1 MRPPAPGQALPSPT
15 ETAPASGSA
24 SVPLVA
30 PDLEPGDTLTE
41 PPATSSSGRSAAP
54 GLAPIADAK
63 LPMLP
68 WRVLGIL
75 GLVTVFSSVGWQLW
89 RVFIG
94 VERSP
99 WLSVLTVV
107 GAVAAVIAIL
117 GWTWCV
123 VENARRLL
131 APAMTQA
138 PLSPTT
144 ITLGWLAPGIVALGS
159 VIAVTYLQRRLVLPE
174 NDTNSALPLV
184 VAAAAGLATLVV
196 ALQPLGMISDALRRL
211 GGAALPTDR
220 LITVPVALT
229 VIGALSLAAMR
240 AGGLFGEGFDGI
252 APAWAIGVVLI
263 LPAVVLVSAMWRGA
277 ASAEDTVHLAF
288 DRRNG
293 ITRTGVRHR
302 RSLASRLLRAEAF
315 PRLPRADTKPIKLV
329 PGADATRLAMFI
341 VLAALCLVAI
351 VGAVVMILFW
361 RESTSGTLARAQQQ
375 RAWDVLANLQILQRW
390 LAIGLLAITTI
401 WAFITVLNARLATG
415 RRQNPLIAAAS
426 WPLAA
431 AAIWAIGGWID
442 GAEPHVVVAGFA
454 AQAVVFGLPF
464 LLLERAAVAVHAHRS
479 PLRLTYILGVVLL
492 VQNQGLF
499 GLSTLE
505 LQSELGDFGRLA
517 SSLAISAL
525 LQLAAS
531 LSVTESARLI
541 TDAAADLADDHN
553 ALVERGRAAA
563 ARPSARPAL
572 DPAQLGGAGVA
583 PALVEDP
590 VSTPPTPRVADG
602 RPDAG

>member
-1 MRPPAPGQALPSPT
+1 MKSPAPDQAVPSPP
-15 ETAPASGSA
+15 ETVPVSASA
-24 SVPLVA
+24 SVLLVP
-30 PDLEPGDTLTE
+30 PDLEAGDPL
-41 PPATSSSGRSAAP
+41 PAPQAAAPSGRPRATGFAP
-54 GLAPIADAK
+54 TADSK

-68 WRVLGIL
+68 WRVLGTI
-75 GLVTVFSSVGWQLW
+75 GLVTAFSSVGWQLW
-89 RVFIG
+89 RVFEGID
-94 VERSP
+94 RSP

-107 GAVAAVIAIL
+107 GSVAAVLAIL

-144 ITLGWLAPGIVALGS
+144 VTLGWLAPGIVALGS
-159 VIAVTYLQRRLVLPE
+159 FIAVTYLQRRLVLPE

-240 AGGLFGEGFDGI
+240 GGGMFGEDFEGI
-252 APAWAIGVVLI
+252 APAWAIGVVLV

-293 ITRTGVRHR
+293 ISRTGVRRR
-302 RSLASRLLRAEAF
+302 RSLASRLVRAEAF
-315 PRLPRADTKPIKLV
+315 PRLPRADTKPIKLA
-329 PGADATRLAMFI
+329 PGADAARLAMFI
-341 VLAALCLVAI
+341 TLAALCLVAI

-361 RESTSGTLARAQQQ
+361 RESSDGTLARAQEQ
-375 RAWDVLANLQILQRW
+375 RAWYVLANLQILQRW
-390 LAIGLLAITTI
+390 LAVGLLAVTTI

-415 RRQNPLIAAAS
+415 RRRNPLIAAVS
-426 WPLAA
+426 WPFAA
-431 AAIWAIGGWID
+431 VVIWSIGSWID

-454 AQAVVFGLPF
+454 AQAVVFGFPF
-464 LLLERAAVAVHAHRS
+464 LLLERAAVAVHAQRS

-505 LQSELGDFGRLA
+505 LESELGDFGRLA

-541 TDAAADLADDHN
+541 SDAAADLADDHN
-553 ALVERGRAAA
+553 ALVERGRLAATRPA
-563 ARPSARPAL
+563 ARPGL
-572 DPAQLGGAGVA
+572 A
-583 PALVEDP
+583 PAEFSGPGVDGDSAEQAAP
-590 VSTPPTPRVADG
+590 ASTEA
-602 RPDAG
+602 AAQ